1 MSVDEAVRN
10 SQALLEQISGQP
22 EAVLAALDPGERVR
36 VVDELS
42 ALAERASGVQ
52 AEADLLYVAEAV
64 HGLIE
69 ETPALA
75 ALLLPTETETRVNR
89 GRLKTRKL
97 TRDYDDA
104 AYRKSPRGVR
114 ITPKGRRTTGYRE
127 TPEKSFNT
135 GSGRCRNG
143 GARCRNHCSISLRPV
158 GIGLLSSLP
167 FPRLHRTLLPGLRH
181 SPRPARAAAWP
192 RRRSVRTES
201 LDGVDAAVHGV
212 LCNVLCIRRSKDA
225 SLQPRLSS
233 LGMVDVRNHPRV
245 LGTQEHTNL
254 PLFPPGSMIQRACL
268 SGERCLPVEYASR
281 W

>member
-1 MSVDEAVRN
+1 MSVDEAMRN

-75 ALLLPTETETRVNR
+75 ALLLPTETETRVDR

-104 AYRKSPRGVR
+104 AYRKSPRAQRQAAQIRNRVVECRQNLTRALQGTAKKER
-114 ITPKGRRTTGYRE
+114 HNGR
-127 TPEKSFNT
+127 
-135 GSGRCRNG
+135 
-143 GARCRNHCSISLRPV
+143 
-158 GIGLLSSLP
+158 
-167 FPRLHRTLLPGLRH
+167 
-181 SPRPARAAAWP
+181 
-192 RRRSVRTES
+192 
-201 LDGVDAAVHGV
+201 
-212 LCNVLCIRRSKDA
+212 
-225 SLQPRLSS
+225 
-233 LGMVDVRNHPRV
+233 
-245 LGTQEHTNL
+245 
-254 PLFPPGSMIQRACL
+254 
-268 SGERCLPVEYASR
+268 
-281 W
+281 